1 MIRLFCFF
9 WWLIVSTTLA
19 TADDF
24 PTPYNSEKDN
34 PSPIS
39 PQEALAAMKL
49 PPGFRATL
57 FAAEPEVQNPIA
69 MSWDAR
75 GRLWVA
81 ENYTYAERTQRFD
94 LRLRDRIVIFDDA
107 DGDGRADS
115 RKVFT
120 DNVQMLTSVAIGHGG
135 VWAMCPPQLLF
146 IPDKNRDDV
155 PDGPAQVMLDGFT
168 VAPENYHNFANGLKW
183 GPDGW
188 LYGRCGGSCPGE
200 LGLPDTPAEQRV
212 PLRGGIWRFHPQ
224 REIVEV
230 LTHGTTN
237 PWGHDWDEHGE
248 GFFINTVNG
257 HLWHL
262 IPGAHFMRPH
272 TLDPNPHS
280 YALIDQHAD
289 HWHFDTGK
297 GWAASRDGSADELGG
312 GHAHCGAMIYLG
324 DNWPDEYRGKL
335 FTFNFH
341 GRRLNVEKLER
352 HESGYI
358 GKHEPDFAHFG
369 DPWFRGMD
377 LTYGPDGGVYVLDW
391 SDTGEC
397 HENTGVHRTS
407 GRIFKIVYG
416 DEETSEADARLRKL
430 INQFDNLSGF
440 ELAVLHRHANE
451 WFVRQAR
458 QQFHHMV
465 LESKHWLT
473 VDAIEVFRQQL
484 AAEPIVRTQLRA
496 MLTPRTNKP
505 DDFDKLNNRML
516 REQEF
521 LRRWNLHLRDDVTTS
536 TIRLR
541 ALWALW
547 LAGEIDDTGLLALLK
562 SDDTHLRV
570 WAIRLLT
577 DSWPIDTSIGKRPA
591 REEARPPEELMTELL
606 RLAKTDKS
614 GLVRLALASTLR
626 RLPVNRRAELTAP
639 LLARAEDSD
648 DHNLPLLV
656 WYGLTPLADADLPAL
671 VGLAK
676 VCEWPTTRRFIARR
690 IAVEVEKQPKVL
702 NSLLELA
709 ADRPPEFQAD
719 VLAGMSEAFVGW
731 RKAPQP
737 LAWEAFCA
745 RIEAS
750 GDEKL
755 SDKVRDLSA
764 LFGDGRALEELKRV
778 ALNKEADLAARKV
791 ALQTLIDTDAAGSRA
806 LCEEL
811 LGTRFLNTIAVRGLA
826 GVDDPKFGTKL
837 VKSYRSFHA
846 LERPQVLAVLVTRA
860 TWANALLDAM
870 AEGKIPRDDVS
881 AFHARQIRSL
891 DDNEL
896 AQRLSQVWG
905 ELRDSPAD
913 KRELIAKLKREL
925 TPDSLAQADASRGRA
940 VFVKTCA
947 ACHTLYGEGGRR
959 GPDLTGAQRQNIDYL
974 LENIVDPSAV
984 VTADFRVTILELADG
999 RVLTGVITLR
1009 NEKTVTL
1016 ITQTDTLTIERVDIE
1031 SQKESK
1037 QSLMADGLLQ
1047 PLTTEQVRD
1056 LFAYLTTRAQ
1066 VPLQTEP

>member
-1 MIRLFCFF
+1 MSRA
-9 WWLIVSTTLA
+9 TLA
-19 TADDF
+19 LLLLVISAESIVADEF
-24 PTPYNSEKDN
+24 PTPPNTEQGD

-39 PQEALAAMKL
+39 PQEALAAIKL

-57 FAAEPEVQNPIA
+57 FAAEPDVQNPIA
-69 MSWDAR
+69 MTFDAR

-94 LRLRDRIVIFDDA
+94 LRLRDRIVIFDDT
-107 DGDGRADS
+107 DGDGQADK
-115 RKVFT
+115 RKIFT
-120 DNVQMLTSVAIGHGG
+120 DGVQMLTSVAVGHGG

-155 PDGPAQVMLDGFT
+155 PDGPAQVMLDGFN

-200 LGLPDTPAEQRV
+200 LGLPDTPDEQRV
-212 PLRGGIWRFHPQ
+212 PLRGGLWRFHPQ
-224 REIVEV
+224 RKVVEV

-262 IPGAHFMRPH
+262 IPGAHLMRPH

-324 DNWPDEYRGKL
+324 DNWPNEYRGKL

-341 GRRLNVEKLER
+341 GRRANVERLER
-352 HESGYI
+352 HESGYV
-358 GKHEPDFAHFG
+358 GKHEPDFASFG
-369 DPWFRGMD
+369 DSWFRGMD

-407 GRIFKIVYG
+407 GRIFKITFG
-416 DEETSEADARLRKL
+416 DPKSPGRDLAKL
-430 INQFDNLSGF
+430 SFA
-440 ELAVLHRHANE
+440 ELGKLHLNTNE

-458 QQFHHMV
+458 QRLFEEHLAGQPLVGAATALRWQF
-465 LESKHWLT
+465 SKAP
-473 VDAIEVFRQQL
+473 DA
-484 AAEPIVRTQLRA
+484 AT
-496 MLTPRTNKP
+496 
-505 DDFDKLNNRML
+505 
-516 REQEF
+516 
-521 LRRWNLHLRDDVTTS
+521 
-536 TIRLR
+536 RLR
-541 ALWALW
+541 ALWTLR
-547 LAGEIDDTGLLALLK
+547 LIGEFNDDMLRGVLRD
-562 SDDTHLRV
+562 SNEHVRV
-570 WAIRLLT
+570 WAIRMLT
-577 DSWPIDTSIGKRPA
+577 DLWPIDTSLGTRPSDA
-591 REEARPPEELMTELL
+591 DVQPPGRVMAHFIQ
-606 RLAKTDKS
+606 LAKTDES
-614 GLVRLALASTLR
+614 ALVRLALASTLR
-626 RLPVNRRAELTAP
+626 RLPIGRRGELAAA
-639 LLARAEDSD
+639 LLSRTEDAD

-671 VGLAK
+671 VGLAT

-690 IAVEVEKQPKVL
+690 VAGEVEKQPNVL

-709 ADRPPEFQAD
+709 TTRSAKFQSD
-719 VLAGMSEAFVGW
+719 VLSGMSEAFVGW

-737 LAWEAFCA
+737 AAWEAFHV
-745 RIEAS
+745 RIDA
-750 GDEKL
+750 GDDEKL
-755 SDKVRDLSA
+755 RDRARDLSA
-764 LFGDGRALEELKRV
+764 LFGDGRALDELKKV
-778 ALNKEADLAARKV
+778 ALDKEADLAARKV
-791 ALQTLIDTDAAGSRA
+791 ALQTLIDARA
-806 LCEEL
+806 PGVRELCEEL
-811 LGTRFLNTIAVRGLA
+811 LGTRFVNVAAVRGLA
-826 GVDDPKFGTKL
+826 AEDDPALGEKL
-837 VKSYRSFHA
+837 VKAYRSFHA
-846 LERPQVLAVLVTRA
+846 SERPQLLAVLVTRA
-860 TWANALLDAM
+860 SWAGALLDAV
-870 AEGKIPRDDVS
+870 ADGKLPRGDLS

-891 DDNEL
+891 DDEEL
-896 AQRLSQVWG
+896 TAQLGQVWG
-905 ELRDSPAD
+905 ELRDSPED
-913 KRELIAKLKREL
+913 KRQLIAKLKAEL
-925 TPDSLAQADASRGRA
+925 TPETIARSDAQRGRA
-940 VFVKTCA
+940 VFVKVCS

-959 GPDLTGAQRQNIDYL
+959 GPDITGAQRQNLDYL

-999 RVLTGVITLR
+999 RVLTGVITAK

-1016 ITQTDTLTIERVDIE
+1016 ITQTDTLTIERADIE
-1031 SQKESK
+1031 TQKASK

-1047 PLTTEQVRD
+1047 TLSAEQVRD
-1056 LFAYLTTRAQ
+1056 LFAYLMTRHQ
-1066 VPLQTEP
+1066 VPLPEPMK

>member
-1 MIRLFCFF
+1 MANRTCSFLICLLFNYG
-9 WWLIVSTTLA
+9 LVA
-19 TADDF
+19 ADDF
-24 PTPYNSEKDN
+24 PTPPNTEQGD

-39 PQEALAAMKL
+39 PQEALAAIKL

-69 MSWDAR
+69 MTFDAR

-94 LRLRDRIVIFDDA
+94 LRLRDRIVIFDDT
-107 DGDGRADS
+107 DGDGQADS

-120 DNVQMLTSVAIGHGG
+120 DGVQMLTSVAIGHGG

-155 PDGPAQVMLDGFT
+155 PDGPAQVMLDGFN

-200 LGLPDTPAEQRV
+200 LGQPDTPAEQRV
-212 PLRGGIWRFHPQ
+212 PLRGGLWRFHPQ
-224 REIVEV
+224 QKIVEA
-230 LTHGTTN
+230 LCHGTTN

-297 GWAASRDGSADELGG
+297 GWAASRDGAANDLGG

-341 GRRLNVEKLER
+341 GRRINVEKLER
-352 HESGYI
+352 HESGYV
-358 GKHEPDFAHFG
+358 GKHEPDFALFG

-407 GRIFKIVYG
+407 GRIFKITFG
-416 DEETSEADARLRKL
+416 ETKQSARDLTKL
-430 INQFDNLSGF
+430 SDDDLAKRHLDKNQ
-440 ELAVLHRHANE
+440 
-451 WFVRQAR
+451 WFARQAR
-458 QQFHHMV
+458 
-465 LESKHWLT
+465 LEMQERRLAGAPLQRG
-473 VDAIEVFRQQL
+473 VDELSRQVSRATDSVMRLQALWTLRLLGELNDNQL
-484 AAEPIVRTQLRA
+484 QVV
-496 MLTPRTNKP
+496 
-505 DDFDKLNNRML
+505 
-516 REQEF
+516 
-521 LRRWNLHLRDDVTTS
+521 LRDRFEEV
-536 TIRLR
+536 
-541 ALWALW
+541 
-547 LAGEIDDTGLLALLK
+547 
-562 SDDTHLRV
+562 RV
-570 WAIRLLT
+570 WGLRLLT
-577 DSWPIDTSIGKRPA
+577 DDWPIDTSVGRRP
-591 REEARPPEELMTELL
+591 ELTEAQP
-606 RLAKTDKS
+606 TDKLMS
-614 GLVRLALASTLR
+614 QLIQMAKRDESALVRLTLASTLR
-626 RLPVNRRAELTAP
+626 RLPIHRRAELAAA
-639 LLARAEDSD
+639 LLARTEEAD
-648 DHNLPLLV
+648 DHNMPLLV
-656 WYGLTPLADADLPAL
+656 WYGLTPLANANLPAL
-671 VGLAK
+671 VDLAK

-690 IAVEVEKQPKVL
+690 IAVEAEKQPNVL
-702 NSLLELA
+702 NALLELA
-709 ADRPPEFQAD
+709 TERSPEFQAD

-737 LAWEAFCA
+737 VVWEAFRA
-745 RIEAS
+745 QIEAS
-750 GDEKL
+750 DDEKL
-755 SDKVRDLSA
+755 QTKARELSA
-764 LFGDGRALEELKRV
+764 LFGDGRALDELMQV
-778 ALNKEADLAARKV
+778 ARDKEADLAARKV
-791 ALQTLIDTDAAGSRA
+791 ALQTLIDAEAPEVRK

-811 LGTRFLNTIAVRGLA
+811 LGTRFLNTVAIRGLA
-826 GVDDPKFGTKL
+826 GVDDPKFGEKL

-846 LERPQVLAVLVTRA
+846 LERPQVLATLVTRPV
-860 TWANALLDAM
+860 WAKALLEGVAD
-870 AEGKIPRDDVS
+870 GKIPRDDVS

-891 DDNEL
+891 NEDEL
-896 AQRLSQVWG
+896 TERLGKVWG

-913 KRELIAKLKREL
+913 KQELIAKLKADL
-925 TPDSLAQADASRGRA
+925 TPETLARADASRGRA

-947 ACHTLYGEGGRR
+947 ACHTLYGDGGRR
-959 GPDLTGAQRQNIDYL
+959 GPDLTGAQRHNIDYL
-974 LENIVDPSAV
+974 LENIIDPSAV
-984 VTADFRVTILELADG
+984 VTADFRVTVLELIDG
-999 RVLTGVITLR
+999 RVLTGVITAK
-1009 NEKTVTL
+1009 NDKTLTL
-1016 ITQTDTLTIERVDIE
+1016 ITPTDTLTIERDRIE
-1031 SQKESK
+1031 TMKESK

-1047 PLTTEQVRD
+1047 PLSAEQVRD
-1056 LFAYLTTRAQ
+1056 LFAYLMSRQQ
-1066 VPLQTEP
+1066 VPLK

>member
-1 MIRLFCFF
+1 MPPFIRRLPRFVGHFKPRRSNQRG
-9 WWLIVSTTLA
+9 IMSRASLA
-19 TADDF
+19 LLLLAFSIRSAAADEF
-24 PTPYNSEKDN
+24 PAPPNTEQGD

-39 PQEALAAMKL
+39 PQEALAAIKL

-69 MSWDAR
+69 MTFDSR

-94 LRLRDRIVIFDDA
+94 LRLRDRIVIFDDT
-107 DGDGRADS
+107 DGDGQADS

-120 DNVQMLTSVAIGHGG
+120 DGVQMLTSVAVGHGG

-155 PDGPAQVMLDGFT
+155 PDGPAQIMLDGFN

-200 LGLPDTPAEQRV
+200 LGVPDTPDEQRV
-212 PLRGGIWRFHPQ
+212 PLRGGLWRFHPQ
-224 REIVEV
+224 RKVVEV

-262 IPGAHFMRPH
+262 IPGAHLMRPH

-324 DNWPDEYRGKL
+324 DNWPSEYRGKL

-341 GRRLNVEKLER
+341 GRRANVERLER
-352 HESGYI
+352 HESGYV
-358 GKHEPDFAHFG
+358 GKHESDFASFG
-369 DPWFRGMD
+369 DSWFRGMD
-377 LTYGPDGGVYVLDW
+377 LTYGPDGGVFVLDW

-407 GRIFKIVYG
+407 GRIFKITFG
-416 DEETSEADARLRKL
+416 ETKQPARDLTKL
-430 INQFDNLSGF
+430 SHV
-440 ELAVLHRHANE
+440 ELVELNRHPNE
-451 WFVRQAR
+451 WFVRHAR
-458 QQFHHMV
+458 QQLQERR
-465 LESKHWLT
+465 LEGADLS
-473 VDAIEVFRQQL
+473 DAV
-484 AAEPIVRTQLRA
+484 AV
-496 MLTPRTNKP
+496 
-505 DDFDKLNNRML
+505 
-516 REQEF
+516 
-521 LRRWNLHLRDDVTTS
+521 LRRQFREPDVRL
-536 TIRLR
+536 RLR
-541 ALWALW
+541 AFWMWQLIAPF
-547 LAGEIDDTGLLALLK
+547 EDRTLLAMTF
-562 SDDTHLRV
+562 DDDEHLRA
-570 WAIRLLT
+570 WAVRMLT
-577 DSWPIDTSIGKRPA
+577 DQMPIDTSVGSRLTSARGWVKRP
-591 REEARPPEELMTELL
+591 RESRADDLIP
-606 RLAKTDKS
+606 LAQRDDS
-614 GLVRLALASTLR
+614 GLVRLVLASTLC
-626 RLPVNRRAELTAP
+626 RLPIHERTKVAVA
-639 LLARAEDSD
+639 LLSRVEDAD
-648 DHNLPLLV
+648 DHNMPLLV
-656 WYGLTPLADADLPAL
+656 WYGLTPLADVNLPAL
-671 VGLAK
+671 VELAK

-690 IAVEVEKQPKVL
+690 IASEVEKQPNVL
-702 NSLLELA
+702 NALLELA
-709 ADRPPEFQAD
+709 ISRSPEFQAD

-731 RKAPQP
+731 RKALQP
-737 LAWEAFCA
+737 PAWEAFHA
-745 RIEAS
+745 RIDA
-750 GDEKL
+750 GDDEQL
-755 SDKVRDLSA
+755 QAKVRELSA
-764 LFGDGRALEELKRV
+764 LFGDGRALDELKQV
-778 ALNKEADLAARKV
+778 ALDKDADLAARKV
-791 ALQTLIDTDAAGSRA
+791 ALQTLIDADAPEVRK

-826 GVDDPKFGTKL
+826 SADDPKFGTKL

-846 LERPQVLAVLVTRA
+846 LERPQVLAVLVTRPA
-860 TWANALLDAM
+860 WADALLDAVG
-870 AEGKIPRDDVS
+870 EGKIPRDDVS
-881 AFHARQIRSL
+881 AFHARQIRNL
-891 DDNEL
+891 DNEEL
-896 AQRLSQVWG
+896 TQRLGQVWG

-913 KRELIAKLKREL
+913 KRELMAKLKADL
-925 TPDSLAQADASRGRA
+925 TPQTLTRADASRGRA
-940 VFVKTCA
+940 VFVKTCS

-999 RVLTGVITLR
+999 RVLTGVITAK
-1009 NEKTVTL
+1009 NDKTVTL
-1016 ITQTDTLTIERVDIE
+1016 ITPTDTLTIERAEIE
-1031 SQKESK
+1031 AQKESK

-1047 PLTTEQVRD
+1047 PLLAEQVRD
-1056 LFAYLTTRAQ
+1056 LFAYLMTRHQ
-1066 VPLQTEP
+1066 VPLAEPPK

>member
-1 MIRLFCFF
+1 MIAGA
-9 WWLIVSTTLA
+9 SP
-19 TADDF
+19 ADEF
-24 PTPYNSEKDN
+24 PAPYNSEKDN

-39 PQEALAAMKL
+39 PQEALAAIKL

-57 FAAEPEVQNPIA
+57 FAAEPDVQNPIA

-94 LRLRDRIVIFDDA
+94 LRLRDRIVIFDDV
-107 DGDGRADS
+107 DGDGRAES

-120 DNVQMLTSVAIGHGG
+120 DNVQMLTSVAVGHGG

-200 LGLPDTPAEQRV
+200 LGVPGTSDEQRV

-224 REIVEV
+224 RKIVEV

-262 IPGAHFMRPH
+262 IPGAHLMRPH

-324 DNWPDEYRGKL
+324 DNWPAEYRGKL

-352 HESGYI
+352 HESGYV

-369 DPWFRGMD
+369 DSWFRGMD

-407 GRIFKIVYG
+407 GRIFKITFG
-416 DEETSEADARLRKL
+416 ETKQQIRDLTKL
-430 INQFDNLSGF
+430 SNA
-440 ELAVLHRHANE
+440 ELAMLLKHRNE
-451 WFVRQAR
+451 WFAR
-458 QQFHHMV
+458 HARLLLQERSLADEDV
-465 LESKHWLT
+465 AE
-473 VDAIEVFRQQL
+473 AIEAF
-484 AAEPIVRTQLRA
+484 
-496 MLTPRTNKP
+496 NW
-505 DDFDKLNNRML
+505 DFM
-516 REQEF
+516 E
-521 LRRWNLHLRDDVTTS
+521 VTS
-536 TIRLR
+536 TAIWLRTSWTRRLIER
-541 ALWALW
+541 SDSGW
-547 LAGEIDDTGLLALLK
+547 GGLLRS
-562 SDDTHLRV
+562 SDEHFRV
-570 WAIRLLT
+570 LGIRILT
-577 DSWPIDTSIGKRPA
+577 DLWPIDTSLGKRPA
-591 REEARPPEELMTELL
+591 RAEAQPSEELMAELI
-606 RLAKTDKS
+606 RLAKKDKS
-614 GLVRLALASTLR
+614 GLVRLALASALR
-626 RLPVNRRAELTAP
+626 RMPVDRRAELAAP
-639 LLARAEDSD
+639 LLARTEDAD

-656 WYGLTPLADADLPAL
+656 WYGLTPLADADLAAL

-690 IAVEVEKQPKVL
+690 IAGEVEKQPKVL

-709 ADRPPEFQAD
+709 ATRSPEFQSD

-737 LAWEAFCA
+737 PAWDAFHA
-745 RIEAS
+745 RVTA
-750 GDEKL
+750 GDDVKL
-755 SDKVRDLSA
+755 RDKARDLSA
-764 LFGDGRALEELKRV
+764 LFGDGRALDELKQV
-778 ALNKEADLAARKV
+778 ALDKDADLAARKV
-791 ALQTLIDTDAAGSRA
+791 ALQTLIDAEAPDVRK

-811 LGTRFLNTIAVRGLA
+811 LGTRFLNTVAVRGLA
-826 GVDDPKFGTKL
+826 GVDDPKFGAKL
-837 VKSYRSFHA
+837 VKAYRSFHA
-846 LERPQVLAVLVTRA
+846 LERPQILAVLVTRA
-860 TWANALLDAM
+860 AWANALLDAV
-870 AEGKIPRDDVS
+870 AEGKIPRDEVS

-891 DDNEL
+891 NDEAL
-896 AQRLSQVWG
+896 SERLSQVWG

-913 KRELIAKLKREL
+913 KRELIAKLKAEL
-925 TPDSLAQADASRGRA
+925 TPETLARADASRGRA
-940 VFVKTCA
+940 VFVKVCS
-947 ACHTLYGEGGRR
+947 ACHTLYGDGGRR
-959 GPDLTGAQRQNIDYL
+959 GPDLTGAQRHNIDYL

-984 VTADFRVTILELADG
+984 VTADFRVTVLELADG
-999 RVLTGVITLR
+999 RVLTGVVTAK
-1009 NEKTVTL
+1009 NEKTLTL
-1016 ITQTDTLTIERVDIE
+1016 ITQTDTLTIERDRIE
-1031 SQKESK
+1031 AQKESK

-1047 PLTTEQVRD
+1047 PLSAEQVRD
-1056 LFAYLTTRAQ
+1056 LFSYLMTRAQ
-1066 VPLQTEP
+1066 VPLPQPSK

>member
-1 MIRLFCFF
+1 MNRSVFVVLCLVLSLPF
-9 WWLIVSTTLA
+9 A
-19 TADDF
+19 AADDF
-24 PTPYNSEKDN
+24 PVPYNSEKDN

-39 PQEALAAMKL
+39 PQEALAAIKL
-49 PPGFRATL
+49 PPGFHATL
-57 FAAEPEVQNPIA
+57 FAAEPDVQNPIA

-107 DGDGRADS
+107 DGDGRSDS

-120 DNVQMLTSVAIGHGG
+120 DSVQMLTSVAVGHGG

-155 PDGPAQVMLDGFT
+155 PDGPAEVVLDGFN

-200 LGLPDTPAEQRV
+200 LGPPDTPAEQRV

-224 REIVEV
+224 RKIVEV

-248 GFFINTVNG
+248 AFFINTVNG

-262 IPGAHFMRPH
+262 IPGAHLMRPH

-280 YALIDQHAD
+280 YVLIDQHAD

-312 GHAHCGAMIYLG
+312 GHAHSGAMIYLG
-324 DNWPDEYRGKL
+324 DNWPDEYRGTL

-352 HESGYI
+352 HESGYV

-369 DPWFRGMD
+369 DSWFRGMD

-407 GRIFKIVYG
+407 GRIFKIVFEG
-416 DEETSEADARLRKL
+416 SKRIESGKRGGVSDISKL
-430 INQFDNLSGF
+430 SSV
-440 ELAVLHRHANE
+440 ELAELHQHKNE

-458 QQFHHMV
+458 LLLH
-465 LESKHWLT
+465 ERS
-473 VDAIEVFRQQL
+473 L
-484 AAEPIVRTQLRA
+484 AKEDLADV
-496 MLTPRTNKP
+496 KGV
-505 DDFDKLNNRML
+505 
-516 REQEF
+516 
-521 LRRWNLHLRDDVTTS
+521 LRRVLNADETVS
-536 TIRLR
+536 RLR
-541 ALWALW
+541 ALWTLRLIDGMDDAALRER
-547 LAGEIDDTGLLALLK
+547 LDD
-562 SDDTHLRV
+562 SDEHLRV

-577 DSWPIDTSIGKRPA
+577 DDWPLDTSVGRRPA
-591 REEARPPEELMTELL
+591 RREAL
-606 RLAKTDKS
+606 RRGGLDFKFRAMSKLDES
-614 GLVRLALASTLR
+614 GLVRLALASVLR
-626 RLPVNRRAELTAP
+626 RMPIHERAELAAP
-639 LLARAEDSD
+639 LVARKEDAD

-656 WYGLTPLADADLPAL
+656 WYGLSSLDGENVAQLVELARQ
-671 VGLAK
+671 
-676 VCEWPTTRRFIARR
+676 CEWPTTRRLITRR
-690 IAVEVEKQPKVL
+690 VAEEVETQPVEL
-702 NSLLELA
+702 SWLLRKA
-709 ADRPPEFQAD
+709 CDRSVDFQSD

-731 RKAPQP
+731 RKVSKPP
-737 LAWEAFCA
+737 AWDAFLT
-745 RIEAS
+745 RIRES
-750 GDEKL
+750 DDEKL
-755 SDKVRDLSA
+755 RETARGISA
-764 LFGDGRALEELKRV
+764 LFGDGRALDELKNV
-778 ALNKEADLAARKV
+778 ALDKEADLAARKT
-791 ALQTLIDTDAAGSRA
+791 ALQSLIDARA
-806 LCEEL
+806 PGVRELCAEL
-811 LGTRFLNTIAVRGLA
+811 LSTRFVNVAAVRGLTTE
-826 GVDDPKFGTKL
+826 DDPTLGAKL
-837 VKSYRSFHA
+837 VKAYRSFHA
-846 LERPQVLAVLVTRA
+846 SERPQLLAVLVTRA
-860 TWANALLDAM
+860 AWADALLDAV

-913 KRELIAKLKREL
+913 KRELIAKLKAEL
-925 TPDSLAQADASRGRA
+925 TPQTLTQADASRGRA

-999 RVLTGVITLR
+999 RVLTGVVAAKNDKTL
-1009 NEKTVTL
+1009 TL
-1016 ITQTDTLTIERVDIE
+1016 ITQTDTLVFERDGIE

-1047 PLTTEQVRD
+1047 PLSIEQVRD
-1056 LFAYLTTRAQ
+1056 LFAYLMTRVQ
-1066 VPLQTEP
+1066 VPLAEPTK

>member
-1 MIRLFCFF
+1 MIRQSFVVVL
-9 WWLIVSTTLA
+9 LVISTTFA
-19 TADDF
+19 AADDF
-24 PTPYNSEKDN
+24 PAPYNSEKDN

-39 PQEALAAMKL
+39 PQEALAAIKL

-94 LRLRDRIVIFDDA
+94 LRLRDRIVIFDDT
-107 DGDGRADS
+107 DGDGQSDS

-120 DNVQMLTSVAIGHGG
+120 DTVQMLTSVAVGHGG

-146 IPDKNRDDV
+146 IPDKNRDDI
-155 PDGPAQVMLDGFT
+155 PDGPAEVVLDGFN

-200 LGLPDTPAEQRV
+200 LGLADTPAKERV

-224 REIVEV
+224 RKIVEV

-262 IPGAHFMRPH
+262 IPGAHLMRPH

-324 DNWPDEYRGKL
+324 DNWPNEYRGKL

-341 GRRLNVEKLER
+341 GRRANVERLER
-352 HESGYI
+352 HESGYV
-358 GKHEPDFAHFG
+358 GKHEKDFAFFG
-369 DPWFRGMD
+369 DTWFRGMD
-377 LTYGPDGGVYVLDW
+377 LTYGPDGGVFVIDW

-407 GRIFKIVYG
+407 GRIFKIVFEG
-416 DEETSEADARLRKL
+416 ASGKRPEASGTTNSPVRDLTKL
-430 INQFDNLSGF
+430 SSV
-440 ELAVLHRHANE
+440 ELASLHRHKNE

-458 QQFHHMV
+458 LLLHERSLAKEDLSDAKDV
-465 LESKHWLT
+465 LQ
-473 VDAIEVFRQQL
+473 RQL
-484 AAEPIVRTQLRA
+484 KVEENI
-496 MLTPRTNKP
+496 
-505 DDFDKLNNRML
+505 
-516 REQEF
+516 
-521 LRRWNLHLRDDVTTS
+521 S
-536 TIRLR
+536 RLR
-541 ALWALW
+541 ALWALR
-547 LAGEIDDTGLLALLK
+547 LIGAVDDAKLLDLLMD
-562 SDDTHLRV
+562 SDEHVRV

-577 DSWPIDTSIGKRPA
+577 DFWPIDTSVGKRPA
-591 REEARPPEELMTELL
+591 REEAEPSSDLMSELVRIAAE
-606 RLAKTDKS
+606 DES
-614 GLVRLALASTLR
+614 GLVRLSLASIVQ
-626 RLPVNRRAELTAP
+626 RLPTDRRTELAAA
-639 LLARAEDSD
+639 LVARHEDAD

-656 WYGLTPLADADLPAL
+656 WYGMTTVADEFLPSLRA
-671 VGLAK
+671 VAT
-676 VCEWPTTRRFIARR
+676 VCEWPTTRRFLSRR
-690 IAVEVEKQPKVL
+690 IAVAVEQRPKVL
-702 NSLLELA
+702 NSLLEWA
-709 ADRPPEFQAD
+709 ASRSPEVQAD

-731 RKAPQP
+731 HKAPQP
-737 LAWEAFCA
+737 AAWEAFHT
-745 RIEAS
+745 RIAA
-750 GDEKL
+750 GDDEKQR
-755 SDKVRDLSA
+755 DRARDLSA
-764 LFGDGRALEELKRV
+764 LFGDGRTLDELKEV
-778 ALNKEADLAARKV
+778 ALDTEVELAARKV
-791 ALQTLIDTDAAGSRA
+791 ALQTLIDARA
-806 LCEEL
+806 PGVRELCEEL
-811 LGTRFLNTIAVRGLA
+811 LGTRFVNVAAVRGLA
-826 GVDDPKFGTKL
+826 TENDPVLGVKL
-837 VKSYRSFHA
+837 VKAYRSFHA
-846 LERPQVLAVLVTRA
+846 SERPQLLAVLVTRA
-860 TWANALLDAM
+860 AWASELLDAV
-870 AEGKIPRDDVS
+870 AEGKIPRSDLS

-891 DDNEL
+891 KDEEL
-896 AQRLSQVWG
+896 TAQLSQVWG

-913 KRELIAKLKREL
+913 KRELIAKLKSEL
-925 TPDSLAQADASRGRA
+925 TPATLSRADPSRGRA
-940 VFVKTCA
+940 AFVKTCA

-959 GPDLTGAQRQNIDYL
+959 GPDLTGAQRHNIDYL

-984 VTADFRVTILELADG
+984 VTADFRVAILELVDG
-999 RVLTGVITLR
+999 RVLTGVITAR

-1016 ITQTDTLTIERVDIE
+1016 ITQTDTQTIERADIE
-1031 SQKESK
+1031 AQKESK

-1047 PLTTEQVRD
+1047 PLTAEQVRD
-1056 LFAYLTTRAQ
+1056 LFAYLMTRAQ
-1066 VPLQTEP
+1066 VPLRTEP

>member
-1 MIRLFCFF
+1 MIFRIRRLLRFVGHFK
-9 WWLIVSTTLA
+9 LPLSTGRGIMSRASLA
-19 TADDF
+19 LLLLTISVEFTAADEF
-24 PTPYNSEKDN
+24 PTPPNTEQGA

-39 PQEALAAMKL
+39 PQEALAAIKL

-57 FAAEPEVQNPIA
+57 FAAEPDVQNPIA
-69 MSWDAR
+69 MTFDAR

-94 LRLRDRIVIFDDA
+94 LRLRDRIVIFDDT
-107 DGDGRADS
+107 DGDGQADK

-120 DNVQMLTSVAIGHGG
+120 DGVQMLTSVAVGHGG

-146 IPDKNRDDV
+146 TPDRNRDDV
-155 PDGPAQVMLDGFT
+155 PDGPAQVMLDGFN

-200 LGLPDTPAEQRV
+200 LGLPETPAEQRV

-224 REIVEV
+224 RKVVEV

-237 PWGHDWDEHGE
+237 PWGLDWDEHGE
-248 GFFINTVNG
+248 AFFINTVNG

-262 IPGAHFMRPH
+262 IPGAHLMRPH

-312 GHAHCGAMIYLG
+312 GHSHCGAMIYLG
-324 DNWPDEYRGKL
+324 DNWPNEYRGKL

-352 HESGYI
+352 HESGYV
-358 GKHEPDFAHFG
+358 GKHEPDFALFG

-377 LTYGPDGGVYVLDW
+377 LTYGPDGGVYVIDW

-407 GRIFKIVYG
+407 GRIFKIVF
-416 DEETSEADARLRKL
+416 DETKQPARDLTKL
-430 INQFDNLSGF
+430 SNV
-440 ELAVLHRHANE
+440 ELAELHQHKNE

-458 QQFHHMV
+458 QQ
-465 LESKHWLT
+465 LQERGEDGLDLT
-473 VDAIEVFRQQL
+473 DAVTILRRQFAGNDSLLFLRSFWTLQL
-484 AAEPIVRTQLRA
+484 IAPHDDRQLLTLMLHDDEHLRA
-496 MLTPRTNKP
+496 
-505 DDFDKLNNRML
+505 
-516 REQEF
+516 
-521 LRRWNLHLRDDVTTS
+521 
-536 TIRLR
+536 
-541 ALWALW
+541 
-547 LAGEIDDTGLLALLK
+547 
-562 SDDTHLRV
+562 
-570 WAIRLLT
+570 WAIRTLT
-577 DSWPIDTSIGKRPA
+577 ERLPIDTSVGTYPVRGSVPGLRDSWMDRLEQLA
-591 REEARPPEELMTELL
+591 RQDE
-606 RLAKTDKS
+606 S
-614 GLVRLALASTLR
+614 SLVRLTLASTLR
-626 RLPVNRRAELTAP
+626 RLPPYFRAK
-639 LLARAEDSD
+639 LAATLMTRAEDAD

-656 WYGLTPLADADLPAL
+656 WYGLTPLADFDLQSL
-671 VGLAK
+671 VGLARVSK
-676 VCEWPTTRRFIARR
+676 WPTTRRFIARR
-690 IAVEVEKQPKVL
+690 IAVEVEKHPKVL
-702 NSLLELA
+702 NSLLELVTS
-709 ADRPPEFQAD
+709 RTPEFQAD

-737 LAWEAFCA
+737 PAWEAVQTSIA
-745 RIEAS
+745 AS
-750 GDEKL
+750 NDHKL
-755 SDKVRDLSA
+755 QDRVRDLSA
-764 LFGDGRALEELKRV
+764 LFGDGRALDELKRV
-778 ALNKEADLAARKV
+778 ALDKDADLAARKV
-791 ALQTLIDTDAAGSRA
+791 ALQTLIDADAPDVRK

-826 GVDDPKFGTKL
+826 SENDPKFGAKL

-846 LERPQVLAVLVTRA
+846 LERPQVLAVLVTRPA
-860 TWANALLDAM
+860 WADALLGAI

-891 DDNEL
+891 NDDEL
-896 AQRLSQVWG
+896 TKQLGQVWG

-913 KRELIAKLKREL
+913 KRDLILKLKAEL
-925 TPDSLAQADASRGRA
+925 TPQTLGSADVSRGRA
-940 VFVKTCA
+940 LFVKTCS

-959 GPDLTGAQRQNIDYL
+959 GPDLTGSQRRNIDYL

-984 VTADFRVTILELADG
+984 VTADFRVTILELTDG
-999 RVLTGVITLR
+999 RVLTGVITAK
-1009 NEKTVTL
+1009 NDKAVTL
-1016 ITQTDTLTIERVDIE
+1016 ITPTDTLTIERAEIGV
-1031 SQKESK
+1031 QKESK

-1047 PLTTEQVRD
+1047 PLLAEQVRD
-1056 LFAYLTTRAQ
+1056 LFAYLMTRHQ
-1066 VPLQTEP
+1066 VPLK

>member
-1 MIRLFCFF
+1 MNRTCLV
-9 WWLIVSTTLA
+9 LISLLLSDVLIA
-19 TADDF
+19 GDDF
-24 PTPYNSEKDN
+24 PAPYNSEKDN

-39 PQEALAAMKL
+39 PQEALAAIKL
-49 PPGFRATL
+49 PPEFRATL
-57 FAAEPEVQNPIA
+57 FAAEPDVQNPIA
-69 MSWDAR
+69 MTFDAR

-107 DGDGRADS
+107 DGDGRSDS

-120 DNVQMLTSVAIGHGG
+120 DGVQMLTSVAVGHGG

-146 IPDKNRDDV
+146 IPDRNRDDV
-155 PDGPAQVMLDGFT
+155 PDGPAQVMLDGFH

-200 LGLPDTPAEQRV
+200 LGQPDTPAEQRV
-212 PLRGGIWRFHPQ
+212 PLRGGLWRFHPQ
-224 REIVEV
+224 RKVVEV

-272 TLDPNPHS
+272 TLDSNPHS

-324 DNWPDEYRGKL
+324 DNWPNEYRGKL

-352 HESGYI
+352 HESGYV
-358 GKHEPDFAHFG
+358 GKHENDFAHFG
-369 DPWFRGMD
+369 DTWFRGMD

-407 GRIFKIVYG
+407 GRIFKITFG
-416 DEETSEADARLRKL
+416 ETKPPVCDLTKL
-430 INQFDNLSGF
+430 SNL
-440 ELAVLHRHANE
+440 ELATLVRHRNE
-451 WFVRQAR
+451 WFVRQSRLLLHERHVAKVDLR
-458 QQFHHMV
+458 
-465 LESKHWLT
+465 ESKDQL
-473 VDAIEVFRQQL
+473 RQQL
-484 AAEPIVRTQLRA
+484 FERQGAVL
-496 MLTPRTNKP
+496 
-505 DDFDKLNNRML
+505 
-516 REQEF
+516 
-521 LRRWNLHLRDDVTTS
+521 
-536 TIRLR
+536 RLR
-541 ALWALW
+541 ALWALN
-547 LAGEIDDTGLLALLK
+547 LMNGIDEFDLLRLL
-562 SDDTHLRV
+562 SDEDEHLRV
-570 WAIRLLT
+570 WAIRLLM
-577 DSWPIDTSIGKRPA
+577 DQWPLDTSLGKRPA
-591 REEARPPEELMTELL
+591 RGEVEGPDEAFAGLIDD
-606 RLAKTDKS
+606 AKTDTS
-614 GLVRLALASTLR
+614 GLVRLAWASAIR
-626 RLPVNRRAELTAP
+626 RIPVYRRVGFATA
-639 LLARAEDSD
+639 LLARAEDAD

-656 WYGLTPLADADLPAL
+656 WYGLTPLADVDLPAL

-676 VCEWPTTRRFIARR
+676 VCEWPTTQRFIARR
-690 IAVEVEKQPKVL
+690 IAGEVEKQPKVL
-702 NSLLELA
+702 NALLELA
-709 ADRPPEFQAD
+709 ADRSPEFQAD

-731 RKAPQP
+731 RKAPPPQ
-737 LAWEAFCA
+737 AWEAFHA
-745 RIEAS
+745 RVTA
-750 GDEKL
+750 GDDAKL
-755 SDKVRDLSA
+755 RDKARDLSA
-764 LFGDGRALEELKRV
+764 LFGDGRALDELKQV
-778 ALNKEADLAARKV
+778 AIDKDADLAARKV
-791 ALQTLIDTDAAGSRA
+791 ALQTLIDADAPEVRK

-826 GVDDPKFGTKL
+826 SENDPTFGAKL
-837 VKSYRSFHA
+837 VKAYRSFHA
-846 LERPQVLAVLVTRA
+846 LERPQVLAVLVTRVA
-860 TWANALLDAM
+860 WANALLDAV
-870 AEGKIPRDDVS
+870 AEGKLPRDDVS

-891 DDNEL
+891 NDEEL
-896 AQRLSQVWG
+896 TQRLSQVWG

-913 KRELIAKLKREL
+913 KHELIAKWKGEL
-925 TPDSLAQADASRGRA
+925 TPQTLSRANPSRGRA
-940 VFVKTCA
+940 VFVKICA
-947 ACHTLYGEGGRR
+947 ACHTLYGDGGR
-959 GPDLTGAQRQNIDYL
+959 GPDLTGSQRQNIDYL

-984 VTADFRVTILELADG
+984 VTADFRVAILELTDG
-999 RVLTGVITLR
+999 RVLTGVITAR

-1016 ITQTDTLTIERVDIE
+1016 ITQTDTLTIERDRIE
-1031 SQKESK
+1031 AQKESK

-1047 PLTTEQVRD
+1047 PLSAEQVHD
-1056 LFAYLTTRAQ
+1056 LFAYLTTRHQ
-1066 VPLQTEP
+1066 VPLPDTRK

>member
-1 MIRLFCFF
+1 MHRICLALFC
-9 WWLIVSTTLA
+9 WLLIADLVSA
-19 TADDF
+19 EEF
-24 PTPYNSEKDN
+24 PLPYNSEKDN

-39 PQEALAAMKL
+39 PQEALAAIKL

-57 FAAEPEVQNPIA
+57 FAAEPDVQNPIA

-81 ENYTYAERTQRFD
+81 ENYTYAERAQRFD

-200 LGLPDTPAEQRV
+200 LGVPGTPPEQRV

-224 REIVEV
+224 RKFVEA
-230 LTHGTTN
+230 LCHGTTN

-297 GWAASRDGSADELGG
+297 GWAASRNGAADELGG

-335 FTFNFH
+335 FTFNLH

-358 GKHEPDFAHFG
+358 GKHEPDFALFG

-407 GRIFKIVYG
+407 GRIFKITFG
-416 DEETSEADARLRKL
+416 EAKPPDRNLAKL
-430 INQFDNLSGF
+430 SFT
-440 ELAVLHRHANE
+440 ELGKLHLHTNE
-451 WFVRQAR
+451 WNVRQAR
-458 QQFHHMV
+458 LMLYEEHLAGQPLMDAAAALRYQY
-465 LESKHWLT
+465 SKAP
-473 VDAIEVFRQQL
+473 DA
-484 AAEPIVRTQLRA
+484 
-496 MLTPRTNKP
+496 
-505 DDFDKLNNRML
+505 
-516 REQEF
+516 
-521 LRRWNLHLRDDVTTS
+521 TT
-536 TIRLR
+536 RLR
-541 ALWALW
+541 ALWTLR
-547 LAGEIDDTGLLALLK
+547 LIGEFNDEIMRAV
-562 SDDTHLRV
+562 LRDSNEHV
-570 WAIRLLT
+570 RVCAIRMLT
-577 DSWPIDTSIGKRPA
+577 DLWPIDTALGPRPSD
-591 REEARPPEELMTELL
+591 PEVHPSDPLMAQLIQ
-606 RLAKTDKS
+606 LAKTDDS
-614 GLVRLALASTLR
+614 ELVRLALASTLR
-626 RLPVNRRAELTAP
+626 RLPVDRRGALATGLMSRAEHSA
-639 LLARAEDSD
+639 

-656 WYGLTPLADADLPAL
+656 WYGLAPLADSDLPAL
-671 VGLAK
+671 VPLAR

-690 IAVEVEKQPKVL
+690 IAEDVEKQPRVL

-709 ADRPPEFQAD
+709 TDRSPEFQAD
-719 VLAGMSEAFVGW
+719 VLVGMSEAFVGW

-737 LAWEAFCA
+737 PAWEAFRA
-745 RIEAS
+745 GIEAS
-750 GDEKL
+750 DDEKL
-755 SDKVRDLSA
+755 PAKARELSA
-764 LFGDGRALEELKRV
+764 LFGDGRALEELMQV
-778 ALNKEADLAARKV
+778 ARDKEADLAARKV
-791 ALQTLIDTDAAGSRA
+791 ALQTLIDADAPDVRT

-811 LGTRFLNTIAVRGLA
+811 LGTRFVNTIAIRGLA
-826 GVDDPKFGTKL
+826 GVDDPKFGEKL
-837 VKSYRSFHA
+837 VKAYRSFHA
-846 LERPQVLAVLVTRA
+846 LERPQVLATLVTRPA
-860 TWANALLDAM
+860 WASALLDAV

-881 AFHARQIRSL
+881 AFHARQIRNIEDDELTEKLSL
-891 DDNEL
+891 
-896 AQRLSQVWG
+896 VWG

-913 KRELIAKLKREL
+913 KQELIAKLKADL
-925 TPDSLAQADASRGRA
+925 TPETLARADASRGRA

-959 GPDLTGAQRQNIDYL
+959 GPDLTGAQRHNIDYL

-999 RVLTGVITLR
+999 RVLTGVVTAKSDKTL
-1009 NEKTVTL
+1009 TL
-1016 ITQTDTLTIERVDIE
+1016 ITQTDTLTIERDRVE

-1047 PLTTEQVRD
+1047 PLTAEQVRD
-1056 LFAYLTTRAQ
+1056 LFAYLMTRAQ
-1066 VPLQTEP
+1066 VPLPDRP

>member
-1 MIRLFCFF
+1 MSLIEDSMKRASFVLFGLLLFVD
-9 WWLIVSTTLA
+9 VSA
-19 TADDF
+19 ADDF
-24 PTPYNSEKDN
+24 PVPYNSEKDN

-39 PQEALAAMKL
+39 PQEALAAIKL

-57 FAAEPEVQNPIA
+57 FAAEPDVQNPIA

-107 DGDGRADS
+107 DGDGRAES

-146 IPDKNRDDV
+146 IPDKDRDDV
-155 PDGPAQVMLDGFT
+155 PDGPTQVMLDGFT

-200 LGLPDTPAEQRV
+200 LGAPGTPDEQRV

-224 REIVEV
+224 RKIVEV
-230 LTHGTTN
+230 LCHGTTN

-297 GWAASRDGSADELGG
+297 GWAASRDGSANDLGG

-369 DPWFRGMD
+369 DSWFRGMD
-377 LTYGPDGGVYVLDW
+377 LTYGPDGSVYVLDW

-407 GRIFKIVYG
+407 GRIFKITFG
-416 DEETSEADARLRKL
+416 EAKMPARKL
-430 INQFDNLSGF
+430 AELTET
-440 ELAVLHRHANE
+440 ELASLHRHRNE
-451 WFVRQAR
+451 WFVRQ
-458 QQFHHMV
+458 
-465 LESKHWLT
+465 S
-473 VDAIEVFRQQL
+473 
-484 AAEPIVRTQLRA
+484 
-496 MLTPRTNKP
+496 
-505 DDFDKLNNRML
+505 
-516 REQEF
+516 
-521 LRRWNLHLRDDVTTS
+521 
-536 TIRLR
+536 RLR
-541 ALWALW
+541 LHERS
-547 LAGEIDDTGLLALLK
+547 LAGEELAEATGTLFWDFVDEPDSVTQFRVMWTRRLIGSLNDSDLLGM
-562 SDDTHLRV
+562 LRGRDEHCRM

-577 DSWPIDTSIGKRPA
+577 DFWPIDTSVGKRPA
-591 REEARPPEELMTELL
+591 REEVSPPDELMEELI
-606 RLAKTDKS
+606 RLARTDKS

-626 RLPVNRRAELTAP
+626 RLPVDRRSELAAT
-639 LLARAEDSD
+639 LLARAEDAD

-671 VGLAK
+671 VPLAK

-690 IAVEVEKQPKVL
+690 IAGEVEKQSKVL

-709 ADRPPEFQAD
+709 ATRSPEFQAD

-737 LAWEAFCA
+737 PAWEAFHA
-745 RIEAS
+745 RVTA
-750 GDEKL
+750 GDDVKL
-755 SDKVRDLSA
+755 RDKARDLSA
-764 LFGDGRALEELKRV
+764 LFGDGRALDELKQV
-778 ALNKEADLAARKV
+778 ALDKDADLAARKV
-791 ALQTLIDTDAAGSRA
+791 ALQTLIDAEAPDVRK

-811 LGTRFLNTIAVRGLA
+811 LGTRFLNTVAVRGLA
-826 GVDDPKFGTKL
+826 GVDDPKFGAKL
-837 VKSYRSFHA
+837 VKAYRSFHA
-846 LERPQVLAVLVTRA
+846 LERAQILAVLVTRA
-860 TWANALLDAM
+860 VWADALLDAV
-870 AEGKIPRDDVS
+870 AKGNIPRDDVS

-891 DDNEL
+891 DNKSLSE
-896 AQRLSQVWG
+896 RLSQVWG

-913 KRELIAKLKREL
+913 KRELIAKLKAEL
-925 TPDSLAQADASRGRA
+925 TPETLARADASRGRA
-940 VFVKTCA
+940 VFVKVCS

-959 GPDLTGAQRQNIDYL
+959 GPDLTGSQRQNIDYL

-984 VTADFRVTILELADG
+984 VTADFRVTVLELVDG
-999 RVLTGVITLR
+999 RVLTGVVTAK
-1009 NEKTVTL
+1009 NEKTLTL
-1016 ITQTDTLTIERVDIE
+1016 ITQTDTLTIERDRIE
-1031 SQKESK
+1031 AQKDSK

-1047 PLTTEQVRD
+1047 PLSAEQVRD
-1056 LFAYLTTRAQ
+1056 LFSYLMTRTQ
-1066 VPLQTEP
+1066 VPLPDTKK

>member
-1 MIRLFCFF
+1 MKRASFLLTCVLFF
-9 WWLIVSTTLA
+9 VTA
-19 TADDF
+19 AADDF
-24 PTPYNSEKDN
+24 PPPYNSEKDT

-39 PQEALAAMKL
+39 PQEALAAIKL

-57 FAAEPEVQNPIA
+57 FAAEPDVQNPIA

-107 DGDGRADS
+107 DGDGRAES

-146 IPDKNRDDV
+146 IPDKDRDDV

-200 LGLPDTPAEQRV
+200 LGVPGTPDEQRV

-224 REIVEV
+224 RKIVEV

-262 IPGAHFMRPH
+262 IPGAHLMRPH

-297 GWAASRDGSADELGG
+297 GWAASRDGSSDELGG

-352 HESGYI
+352 HESGYV

-369 DPWFRGMD
+369 DSWFRGMD
-377 LTYGPDGGVYVLDW
+377 LTYGPDGGVYVIDW

-407 GRIFKIVYG
+407 GRIFKITFG
-416 DEETSEADARLRKL
+416 ETKQPIRDLTKL
-430 INQFDNLSGF
+430 SNA
-440 ELAVLHRHANE
+440 ELAMLLKHRNE
-451 WFVRQAR
+451 WFAR
-458 QQFHHMV
+458 HARLLLQERSLAHEDV
-465 LESKHWLT
+465 AE
-473 VDAIEVFRQQL
+473 AIEAF
-484 AAEPIVRTQLRA
+484 
-496 MLTPRTNKP
+496 NW
-505 DDFDKLNNRML
+505 DFMEVTSTAIWL
-516 REQEF
+516 REMWTRRLIERSDSGWGSL
-521 LRRWNLHLRDDVTTS
+521 LRSSDEHFRVLG
-536 TIRLR
+536 IR
-541 ALWALW
+541 
-547 LAGEIDDTGLLALLK
+547 I
-562 SDDTHLRV
+562 
-570 WAIRLLT
+570 LT
-577 DSWPIDTSIGKRPA
+577 DLWPIDTSLGKRPA
-591 REEARPPEELMTELL
+591 RAEAQPSEELMAELI
-606 RLAKTDKS
+606 RLAKKDKS

-626 RLPVNRRAELTAP
+626 RMPVDRRAELAVP
-639 LLARAEDSD
+639 LLARAGDAD

-671 VGLAK
+671 VPLAK

-690 IAVEVEKQPKVL
+690 IAGEVEKQPKVL

-709 ADRPPEFQAD
+709 ADRSPEFQTD

-737 LAWEAFCA
+737 PAWEAFHA
-745 RIEAS
+745 RVTA
-750 GDEKL
+750 GDDVKL
-755 SDKVRDLSA
+755 RDKARDLSA
-764 LFGDGRALEELKRV
+764 LFGDGRALDELKQV
-778 ALNKEADLAARKV
+778 ALDKGADLAARKV
-791 ALQTLIDTDAAGSRA
+791 ALQTLIDAEAPDVRK

-811 LGTRFLNTIAVRGLA
+811 LGTRFLNTVAVRGLA
-826 GVDDPKFGTKL
+826 GVDDPKFGAKL
-837 VKSYRSFHA
+837 VKAYRSFHA
-846 LERPQVLAVLVTRA
+846 LERPQILAVLVTRA
-860 TWANALLDAM
+860 AWGDALLDAV
-870 AEGKIPRDDVS
+870 ADGKIPRDDVS

-891 DDNEL
+891 GNESLSERL
-896 AQRLSQVWG
+896 AQVWG

-913 KRELIAKLKREL
+913 KRELIAKLKLEL
-925 TPDSLAQADASRGRA
+925 TPETLARADASRGRA
-940 VFVKTCA
+940 VFVKVCS
-947 ACHTLYGEGGRR
+947 ACHTLYGDGGRR
-959 GPDLTGAQRQNIDYL
+959 GPDLTGAQRHNIDYL

-984 VTADFRVTILELADG
+984 VTADFRVTVLELADG
-999 RVLTGVITLR
+999 RVLTGVVTAK
-1009 NEKTVTL
+1009 NEKTLTL
-1016 ITQTDTLTIERVDIE
+1016 ITQTDTLTIERDRIE
-1031 SQKESK
+1031 AQKDSK

-1047 PLTTEQVRD
+1047 PLTPEQVRD
-1056 LFAYLTTRAQ
+1056 LFVYLMTRAQ
-1066 VPLQTEP
+1066 VPLPESEK

>member
-1 MIRLFCFF
+1 MYRTLLLLVWFSF
-9 WWLIVSTTLA
+9 STGTS
-19 TADDF
+19 TADEF
-24 PTPYNSEKDN
+24 PAPYNSEKDN

-39 PQEALAAMKL
+39 PEEALAAIKL

-57 FAAEPEVQNPIA
+57 FAAEPDVQNPIA

-155 PDGPAQVMLDGFT
+155 PDGPAQVMLDGFN

-200 LGLPDTPAEQRV
+200 LGVPGTPAEERV

-224 REIVEV
+224 RKIVEA
-230 LTHGTTN
+230 LCHGTTN

-297 GWAASRDGSADELGG
+297 GWAASRDGSANDLGG

-324 DNWPDEYRGKL
+324 DNWPDDYRGKL
-335 FTFNFH
+335 FTFNLH
-341 GRRLNVEKLER
+341 GRRINVEKLER
-352 HESGYI
+352 HDSGYI

-369 DPWFRGMD
+369 DTWFRGMD

-407 GRIFKIVYG
+407 GRVFKITFG
-416 DEETSEADARLRKL
+416 ELQQPARDLV
-430 INQFDNLSGF
+430 NLGWT
-440 ELAVLHRHANE
+440 EQAKLHRYTNE
-451 WFVRQAR
+451 WLTRQAR
-458 QQFHHMV
+458 
-465 LESKHWLT
+465 LELHEQHL
-473 VDAIEVFRQQL
+473 AGQPLNL
-484 AAEPIVRTQLRA
+484 AAAELRLQFSMA
-496 MLTPRTNKP
+496 P
-505 DDFDKLNNRML
+505 DAA
-516 REQEF
+516 
-521 LRRWNLHLRDDVTTS
+521 T
-536 TIRLR
+536 RLR
-541 ALWALW
+541 ALWTLR
-547 LAGEIDDTGLLALLK
+547 LIGEFNDDKLLSVLRD
-562 SDDTHLRV
+562 SNEHVRV
-570 WAIRLLT
+570 WGIRMLT
-577 DSWPIDTSIGKRPA
+577 EFWPIDTSVGTRPA
-591 REEARPPEELMTELL
+591 RDEAEPSNRLMS
-606 RLAKTDKS
+606 RLIDMAKTDES

-626 RLPVNRRAELTAP
+626 RLPVTRRAELA
-639 LLARAEDSD
+639 AELISRSEDAD

-671 VGLAK
+671 VPLAD

-690 IAVEVEKQPKVL
+690 IALEVEKQPKVL
-702 NSLLELA
+702 NALLELVV
-709 ADRPPEFQAD
+709 DRPPAFQAD

-737 LAWEAFCA
+737 PAWEAFRA
-745 RIEAS
+745 RIEA
-750 GDEKL
+750 GDDEKL
-755 SDKVRDLSA
+755 KAKARELSA
-764 LFGDGRALEELKRV
+764 LFGDGRALDELMQV
-778 ALNKEADLAARKV
+778 ARDKDADLAARKV
-791 ALQTLIDTDAAGSRA
+791 ALQTLIDAEAPDVRK
-806 LCEEL
+806 LCDEL
-811 LGTRFLNTIAVRGLA
+811 LGTRFLNTVAIRGLA
-826 GVDDPKFGTKL
+826 GVDDPQFGAKL
-837 VKSYRSFHA
+837 AKSYRSFHA
-846 LERPQVLAVLVTRA
+846 LERPQVLATLVTRPA
-860 TWANALLDAM
+860 WAGALLDAV
-870 AEGKIPRDDVS
+870 AENKISRDDVS
-881 AFHARQIRSL
+881 AFHARQIRNL
-891 DDNEL
+891 NDEEL
-896 AQRLSQVWG
+896 TKRLSQVWG

-913 KRELIAKLKREL
+913 KQELIAKLKRDL
-925 TPDSLAQADASRGRA
+925 TPQTLAEADPSRGRA

-947 ACHTLYGEGGRR
+947 ACHTLHGEGGRR
-959 GPDLTGAQRQNIDYL
+959 GPDLTGAQRHNLDYL

-984 VTADFRVTILELADG
+984 VTADFRVTILELTDG
-999 RVLTGVITLR
+999 RVLTGVITAK
-1009 NEKTVTL
+1009 NEKTLTL
-1016 ITQTDTLTIERVDIE
+1016 ITQTETLTIERDRIE
-1031 SQKESK
+1031 AQKESK
-1037 QSLMADGLLQ
+1037 QSLMAEGLLQ
-1047 PLTTEQVRD
+1047 PLSAEQIRD
-1056 LFAYLTTRAQ
+1056 LFSYLMTQAQ
-1066 VPLQTEP
+1066 VPVSEPAK

>member
-1 MIRLFCFF
+1 MNRATIA
-9 WWLIVSTTLA
+9 WLLLVISAKFVA
-19 TADDF
+19 ADDF
-24 PTPYNSEKDN
+24 PVPYNSEKDN

-39 PQEALAAMKL
+39 PQEALAAIKL

-57 FAAEPEVQNPIA
+57 FAAEPDVQNPIA

-94 LRLRDRIVIFDDA
+94 LRLRDRIVIIDDT
-107 DGDGRADS
+107 DGDGQSDS

-120 DNVQMLTSVAIGHGG
+120 DSVQMLTSVAIGHGG

-146 IPDKNRDDV
+146 IPDRNRDDV
-155 PDGPAQVMLDGFT
+155 PDGPAQVMLDGFN

-200 LGLPDTPAEQRV
+200 LGVPDTPAEQRV

-224 REIVEV
+224 RKIVEA
-230 LTHGTTN
+230 LCHGTTN

-297 GWAASRDGSADELGG
+297 GWAASRDGTANDLGG

-341 GRRLNVEKLER
+341 GRRINVEKLER
-352 HESGYI
+352 HESGYV

-369 DPWFRGMD
+369 DSWFRGMD

-407 GRIFKIVYG
+407 GRIFKITFG
-416 DEETSEADARLRKL
+416 ETKQPVRDLTKL
-430 INQFDNLSGF
+430 SNA
-440 ELAVLHRHANE
+440 ELAELHRHKNE

-458 QQFHHMV
+458 RELQDRH
-465 LESKHWLT
+465 LEGRDLS
-473 VDAIEVFRQQL
+473 DAVEV
-484 AAEPIVRTQLRA
+484 
-496 MLTPRTNKP
+496 
-505 DDFDKLNNRML
+505 
-516 REQEF
+516 
-521 LRRWNLHLRDDVTTS
+521 LRRQVGENDPLL
-536 TIRLR
+536 RLR
-541 ALWALW
+541 AFWMWHLIAPF
-547 LAGEIDDTGLLALLK
+547 DDRQLRTLTL
-562 SDDTHLRV
+562 SDDEHLR
-570 WAIRLLT
+570 ACGIRFLT
-577 DSWPIDTSIGKRPA
+577 ERLPIDTSIGKYMDRNSVHWP
-591 REEARPPEELMTELL
+591 RDRNMDHLEH
-606 RLAKTDKS
+606 LAKQDES
-614 GLVRLALASTLR
+614 GLVRLALASTLC
-626 RLPVNRRAELTAP
+626 RLPVYLRPKLAAALM
-639 LLARAEDSD
+639 ARAEDAD

-656 WYGLTPLADADLPAL
+656 WYSLPPLADFDLPAL
-671 VGLAK
+671 VELVRFSK
-676 VCEWPTTRRFIARR
+676 WPTTRRFIARR
-690 IAVEVEKQPKVL
+690 IAVEVEKQPKIL
-702 NSLLELA
+702 NALVDLA
-709 ADRPPEFQAD
+709 VSRSPEFQAD
-719 VLAGMSEAFVGW
+719 VLVGMSEAFVGW

-737 LAWEAFCA
+737 VAWEAFRA
-745 RIEAS
+745 RIETS
-750 GDEKL
+750 DDEKL
-755 SDKVRDLSA
+755 QAKARELSA
-764 LFGDGRALEELKRV
+764 LFGDGRALDELMQV
-778 ALNKEADLAARKV
+778 ARDKEANLAARKV
-791 ALQTLIDTDAAGSRA
+791 ALQTLIDAEAPEVRK

-811 LGTRFLNTIAVRGLA
+811 LGTRFLNTVAIRGLA
-826 GVDDPKFGTKL
+826 GVDDPKFGEKL

-846 LERPQVLAVLVTRA
+846 LERPQVLATLVTRPA
-860 TWANALLDAM
+860 WAKALLEGVAD
-870 AEGKIPRDDVS
+870 GKIPRDDVS

-891 DDNEL
+891 NDDEL
-896 AQRLSQVWG
+896 TERLGKVWG

-913 KRELIAKLKREL
+913 KQELIAKLKAEL
-925 TPDSLAQADASRGRA
+925 TPQTLAQADASRGRA

-947 ACHTLYGEGGRR
+947 ACHTLYGDGGRR
-959 GPDLTGAQRQNIDYL
+959 GPDLTGAQRHNIDYL

-984 VTADFRVTILELADG
+984 VTADFRVTILELIDG
-999 RVLTGVITLR
+999 RVLTGVITTK
-1009 NEKTVTL
+1009 NDKTLTL
-1016 ITQTDTLTIERVDIE
+1016 ITPTDTLTIERDRIE
-1031 SQKESK
+1031 TMKESK

-1047 PLTTEQVRD
+1047 PLSAEQVRD
-1056 LFAYLTTRAQ
+1056 LFAYLMSRQQ
-1066 VPLQTEP
+1066 VPLK

>member
-1 MIRLFCFF
+1 MNRTLLV
-9 WWLIVSTTLA
+9 LICLLLSGGPLA
-19 TADDF
+19 AEDF

-39 PQEALAAMKL
+39 PQEALAAIKL

-57 FAAEPEVQNPIA
+57 FAAEPDVQNPIA
-69 MSWDAR
+69 MSWDAC

-146 IPDKNRDDV
+146 IPDKDRDDV

-200 LGLPDTPAEQRV
+200 LGVPGTTAEQRV

-224 REIVEV
+224 RKIVEA
-230 LTHGTTN
+230 LCHGTTN

-297 GWAASRDGSADELGG
+297 GWAASRDGSANDLGG

-335 FTFNFH
+335 FTFNLH
-341 GRRLNVEKLER
+341 GRRINVEKLER

-407 GRIFKIVYG
+407 GRIFKIVFDG
-416 DEETSEADARLRKL
+416 TTGERGGVSPPVNPATNRRADAAPLARELSTFSETKL
-430 INQFDNLSGF
+430 AS
-440 ELAVLHRHANE
+440 LHRHGNE

-458 QQFHHMV
+458 LLLHERS
-465 LESKHWLT
+465 LGGEPLT
-473 VDAIEVFRQQL
+473 NAKAV
-484 AAEPIVRTQLRA
+484 
-496 MLTPRTNKP
+496 
-505 DDFDKLNNRML
+505 
-516 REQEF
+516 
-521 LRRWNLHLRDDVTTS
+521 LRRQFRKSSDSVL
-536 TIRLR
+536 RLR
-541 ALWALW
+541 ALLT
-547 LAGEIDDTGLLALLK
+547 LRLIGGLDDDHLPSLLEDRDEYVRA
-562 SDDTHLRV
+562 

-577 DSWPIDTSIGKRPA
+577 DLWPIDTSIGKRPA
-591 REEARPPEELMTELL
+591 RADVELSDDLLNELL
-606 RLAKTDKS
+606 RSGSKDES
-614 GLVRLALASTLR
+614 GLVRLALASAIR
-626 RLPVNRRAELTAP
+626 RLPIDQRVELVAALTVRDDA
-639 LLARAEDSD
+639 D

-656 WYGLTPLADADLPAL
+656 WYGTTLLGDERLPSLRSLAA
-671 VGLAK
+671 
-676 VCEWPTTRRFIARR
+676 VCQWPTTRRFIARR
-690 IAVEVEKQPKVL
+690 IALEAEKQPNVL

-709 ADRPPEFQAD
+709 TERSSDFQAD
-719 VLAGMSEAFVGW
+719 VLIGMSEAFVGW

-737 LAWEAFCA
+737 PAWGAFRA
-745 RIEAS
+745 RIEA
-750 GDEKL
+750 GDDEKL
-755 SDKVRDLSA
+755 KAKARELSA
-764 LFGDGRALEELKRV
+764 LFGDGRALEELMQV
-778 ALNKEADLAARKV
+778 ARDKDADLAARKV
-791 ALQTLIDTDAAGSRA
+791 ALQTLIDAEAPNVRK

-811 LGTRFLNTIAVRGLA
+811 LSTRFLNTVAIRGLA
-826 GVDDPKFGTKL
+826 GVDDPKFGEKL
-837 VKSYRSFHA
+837 VKSYRSFHT
-846 LERPQVLAVLVTRA
+846 LERPQVLATLVTRPA
-860 TWANALLDAM
+860 WANALLNAV
-870 AEGKIPRDDVS
+870 AENKIPRDDVS

-891 DDNEL
+891 NDDDLTE
-896 AQRLSQVWG
+896 RLSQVWG

-913 KRELIAKLKREL
+913 KQELISKLKRDL
-925 TPDSLAQADASRGRA
+925 TPEVLANADASRGRA
-940 VFVKTCA
+940 VFVKACA

-959 GPDLTGAQRQNIDYL
+959 GPDLTGAQRHNIDYL
-974 LENIVDPSAV
+974 LANIVDPSAV
-984 VTADFRVTILELADG
+984 VTADFRVAILELTDG
-999 RVLTGVITLR
+999 RVLTGVITAR
-1009 NEKTVTL
+1009 NEKSVTL
-1016 ITQTDTLTIERVDIE
+1016 IAQTDTLTIERDRIGG
-1031 SQKESK
+1031 QKESK

-1047 PLTTEQVRD
+1047 PLSAEQVRD
-1056 LFAYLTTRAQ
+1056 LFAYLMTRQQ
-1066 VPLQTEP
+1066 VPLPEPMKP

>member
-1 MIRLFCFF
+1 MMNRPCFILTCLLFGG
-9 WWLIVSTTLA
+9 LA
-19 TADDF
+19 TADEF
-24 PTPYNSEKDN
+24 PAPYNSEKDA

-39 PQEALAAMKL
+39 PQEALAAIKL
-49 PPGFRATL
+49 PAGFRATL
-57 FAAEPEVQNPIA
+57 FAAEPDVQNPIA

-107 DGDGRADS
+107 DGDGQADS

-155 PDGPAQVMLDGFT
+155 PDGAAQVMLDGFT

-200 LGLPDTPAEQRV
+200 LGVPGTAPEQRV

-224 REIVEV
+224 RKTVEA
-230 LTHGTTN
+230 LCHGTTN

-297 GWAASRDGSADELGG
+297 GWAASRDGAANDLGG

-324 DNWPDEYRGKL
+324 DNFPHEYRGKL
-335 FTFNFH
+335 FTFNLH
-341 GRRLNVEKLER
+341 GRRINVEKLER
-352 HESGYI
+352 HGSGYI
-358 GKHEPDFAHFG
+358 GKHEPDFAFFG
-369 DPWFRGMD
+369 DSWFRGMD

-407 GRIFKIVYG
+407 GRIFKIVFDG
-416 DEETSEADARLRKL
+416 TTGERGGVSSPVNQTTNRGADTAPLARDLSTFTETKL
-430 INQFDNLSGF
+430 
-440 ELAVLHRHANE
+440 AALHRHGNE

-458 QQFHHMV
+458 LLLHERS
-465 LESKHWLT
+465 LGGEPLT
-473 VDAIEVFRQQL
+473 NAK
-484 AAEPIVRTQLRA
+484 AA
-496 MLTPRTNKP
+496 
-505 DDFDKLNNRML
+505 
-516 REQEF
+516 
-521 LRRWNLHLRDDVTTS
+521 LRRQFRKSADSLL
-536 TIRLR
+536 RLR
-541 ALWALW
+541 ALLTLRLIGGLDDAEVVALQEDRDEHVR
-547 LAGEIDDTGLLALLK
+547 A
-562 SDDTHLRV
+562 

-577 DSWPIDTSIGKRPA
+577 DLWPIDTSVGKRPV
-591 REEARPPEELMTELL
+591 RSEVELSDDLLNELL
-606 RLAKTDKS
+606 RVASSDES
-614 GLVRLALASTLR
+614 GLVRLTLASVIQRTAVD
-626 RLPVNRRAELTAP
+626 PRAELAAALTSRDDAN
-639 LLARAEDSD
+639 

-656 WYGLTPLADADLPAL
+656 WYGLSTLGDQRLPSLRALAN
-671 VGLAK
+671 
-676 VCEWPTTRRFIARR
+676 VCNWPTTRRFIARR
-690 IAVEVEKQPKVL
+690 IAEEVEKQPNVL
-702 NSLLELA
+702 NALLELA
-709 ADRPPEFQAD
+709 TDRPPEFQAD

-737 LAWEAFCA
+737 AGWEAFRA
-745 RIEAS
+745 VIEAS
-750 GDEKL
+750 EDEKL
-755 SDKVRDLSA
+755 QAKARELSA
-764 LFGDGRALEELKRV
+764 LFGDGRALDELMQV
-778 ALNKEADLAARKV
+778 ARDKEADLAARKV
-791 ALQTLIDTDAAGSRA
+791 ALQTLIDAEAPDVRK

-811 LGTRFLNTIAVRGLA
+811 LGTRFLNTVAMRGLA
-826 GVDDPKFGTKL
+826 SVDDPKLGAKL
-837 VKSYRSFHA
+837 AKSYRSFHA
-846 LERPQVLAVLVTRA
+846 LERPQILATLVTRPA
-860 TWANALLDAM
+860 WANALLEAV

-891 DDNEL
+891 NDDEL
-896 AQRLSQVWG
+896 TERLGLVWG

-913 KRELIAKLKREL
+913 KQELIAKLKTDL
-925 TPDSLAQADASRGRA
+925 TPETLMRADASRGRA
-940 VFVKTCA
+940 VFVKTCS

-959 GPDLTGAQRQNIDYL
+959 GPDLTGSQRHNIDYL

-984 VTADFRVTILELADG
+984 VTADFRVTVLELADG
-999 RVLTGVITLR
+999 RVLTGVITAK
-1009 NEKTVTL
+1009 NDKTLTL
-1016 ITQTDTLTIERVDIE
+1016 ITQTDTLTIERSSIAAL
-1031 SQKESK
+1031 KESK

-1047 PLTTEQVRD
+1047 PLSPEQIRE
-1056 LFAYLTTRAQ
+1056 LFAYLMTRAQ
-1066 VPLQTEP
+1066 VPLPEPTK